1 MTRPTGCS
9 GTKARHAERSL
20 PIGRKWLLKLLKW
33 WALSVLVLVALPVS
47 AAELVGRATVT
58 DGDTITVAH
67 QRIRLWGIDAPE
79 SAQQCNAHDGSAWPC
94 GRRAAAALD
103 GYLLDKTVHCQPKD
117 TDRYGRTVAECFV
130 QGQSVNAWM
139 VRSGWAVAYR
149 QYATAFEVD
158 ERLAQQQRRNLW
170 QGAFQMPADYR
181 RDKKARTATTR
192 QVAASAPSNC
202 RIKGNIS
209 SDGKKIFHM
218 PGQRD
223 YAKTRI
229 SPAKGERFFCSVD
242 EAAAAGWRPA
252 RR

>member
-1 MTRPTGCS
+1 M
-9 GTKARHAERSL
+9 K
-20 PIGRKWLLKLLKW
+20 LLKLLKCW
-33 WALSVLVLVALPVS
+33 VLSVLVLVALPVS

-79 SAQQCNAHDGSAWPC
+79 SAQQCSAHDGSAWPC

-117 TDRYGRTVAECFV
+117 TDRYGRRVAECFV

-158 ERLAQQQRRNLW
+158 ERLA
-170 QGAFQMPADYR
+170 
-181 RDKKARTATTR
+181 
-192 QVAASAPSNC
+192 
-202 RIKGNIS
+202 
-209 SDGKKIFHM
+209 
-218 PGQRD
+218 
-223 YAKTRI
+223 
-229 SPAKGERFFCSVD
+229 
-242 EAAAAGWRPA
+242 
-252 RR
+252 